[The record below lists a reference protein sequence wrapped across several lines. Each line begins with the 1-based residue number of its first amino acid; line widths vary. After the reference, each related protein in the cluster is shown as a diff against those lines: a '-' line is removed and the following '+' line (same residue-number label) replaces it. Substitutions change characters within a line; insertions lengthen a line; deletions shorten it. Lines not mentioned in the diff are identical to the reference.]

1 MNLLNATHALVTGG
15 SSGVG
20 RALCLALA
28 REGARVTF
36 TYRDEAKAAA
46 TLATAE
52 PAHVSLHAVQAEMGD
67 RLAVDAVLDAAC
79 DDSGRL
85 DILVLNAAVS
95 TPGRCTELS
104 VEEWDRVIDVNL
116 SSAFRWCRATIPRL
130 RGGGRILMVGSTAH
144 RQGLGPVHY
153 VASKAGLEGL
163 ARALAREVA
172 ASAITVNTLCPGF
185 VDTTFHGE
193 GPESELFK
201 QQASRLIP
209 LGRFATPEEI
219 ASAALA
225 VLTNPYITGSS
236 IAVAGGAVMT

>member
-1 MNLLNATHALVTGG
+1 VSLLGGTHALVTGG
-15 SSGVG
+15 SGGIG
-20 RALCLALA
+20 RAVCLTLA

-36 TYRDEAKAAA
+36 TYRDKTKAAA
-46 TLATAE
+46 TVAGGATAG
-52 PAHVSLHAVQAEMGD
+52 VSLRAVHAEMGD
-67 RLAVDAVLDAAC
+67 RLAADAVLDVAC
-79 DDSGRL
+79 DDGGHL

-95 TPGRCTELS
+95 TPGRCSEIP
-104 VEEWDRVIDVNL
+104 VDEWDRVIDVNL
-116 SSAFRWCRATIPRL
+116 SSPFRWCQAAIPRL
-130 RGGGRILMVGSTAH
+130 RRGSRILMVGSTAH

-201 QQASRLIP
+201 AQASQFIP
-209 LGRFATPEEI
+209 LGRFATPDEV

-236 IAVAGGAVMT
+236 IVVAGGAVMA